1 MSKVGGSRNFGW
13 GKSMTWAGKAALRE
27 MFGNGRFGTVAEHG
41 ARWRRFC
48 DWAKGVGIRD
58 ARDIRQA
65 DLAQY
70 AARLGERTEAGM
82 SPAYAKNL
90 ITSANV
96 TLQAL
101 RGDKS
106 VWARPGEYVGPRSV
120 VRRECPATL
129 DRRLFERAVAKLE
142 SSGKARVAAVALL
155 SREFGLRRK
164 EASLLQLRLAHTQAK
179 HLGKINVTE
188 GTKGGR
194 GKAVDR
200 WVPAGATAVAV
211 LERAINA
218 ARGAD
223 NLIPVGKT
231 YGQWATAVSKGWQS
245 AAKANQLGPLR
256 DLRSAYACERYRSL
270 TLSDAPVVAGSRVVD
285 RGVDKNARATIAQEL
300 GHGRTDVVAAYVGSG
315 R

>member
-1 MSKVGGSRNFGW
+1 MSKVGGARNFGW
-13 GKSMTWAGKAALRE
+13 GKSMRWAGKAALRSAY
-27 MFGNGRFGTVAEHG
+27 GTGRFGTVAENA

-48 DWAKGVGIRD
+48 DWAKSVGIRD
-58 ARDIRQA
+58 AADIRQS

-70 AARLGERTEAGM
+70 AARLGAMTEAGM
-82 SPAYAKNL
+82 SAAYAKNL
-90 ITSANV
+90 ISSANV
-96 TLQAL
+96 TLQAM
-101 RGDKS
+101 RGDKL
-106 VWARPGEYVGPRSV
+106 VWVKPGDHIGQRSS

-129 DRRLFERAVAKLE
+129 NRRLFERAVAKLE

-200 WVPAGATAVAV
+200 WVPASAAAVAV
-211 LERAINA
+211 LERAIDA
-218 ARGAD
+218 AKGAD
-223 NLIPVGKT
+223 NLIRTGQT
-231 YGQWATAVSKGWQS
+231 YGQWASAVSKGWQS
-245 AAKANQLGPLR
+245 AGRADGLGSLR
-256 DLRSAYACERYRSL
+256 DLRSAYACERYQSL
-270 TLSDAPVVAGSRVVD
+270 TASQAPVVSGGRTAD
-285 RGVDKNARATIAQEL
+285 REIDKSARAIIAQEL
-300 GHGRTDVVAAYVGSG
+300 GHNRTDVVAAYVGSG